1 MDAHAAASPACSIV
15 ANFAIG
21 QRTLGGA
28 VIDIDTAA
36 VPQGGIIMNIQI
48 IQRVG
53 VMGTDA
59 ESAAGVVFGGVVA
72 EHDGV
77 ICCADDVQLAT
88 VVFEIAVCACTVLV
102 VAFKLNCTA

>member
-1 MDAHAAASPACSIV
+1 
-15 ANFAIG
+15 
-21 QRTLGGA
+21 
-28 VIDIDTAA
+28 
-36 VPQGGIIMNIQI
+36 MNIQI
-48 IQRVG
+48 IQLVG